1 MLLIL
6 SPAKSINF
14 SFEYSDINGTEPE
27 FIKEASV
34 LVKELRKFNQEELS
48 DLMKISAKLAD
59 LNFERFLKWDKEHN
73 NEYSKPAILAFKG
86 DVYIGLDAHNLN
98 IQQLNFLNNN
108 LRILSGLY
116 GVLRP
121 FDLLR
126 EYRLEMGSKLENPKG
141 NNLYKFWGD
150 KIVNHINNAISASD
164 GEKVLINLASNEYYK
179 SINQKKLK
187 FPIVTPVFK
196 ELKDDKYKVVSLF
209 AKKARG
215 MMTRYIAEN
224 KITNVE
230 EIKTFNSANY
240 SFNQDLSSEKE
251 WVFTR

>member
-14 SFEYSDINGTEPE
+14 KFEYSDINGTEPE
-27 FIKEASV
+27 FVKEASI
-34 LVKELRKFNQEELS
+34 LIKELRKFNQEEIAQ
-48 DLMKISAKLAD
+48 LMKISAKLAD
-59 LNFERFLKWDKEHN
+59 LNFERFLKWDKDHN
-73 NEYSKPAILAFKG
+73 NEYSKPAILSFNG
-86 DVYIGLDAHNLN
+86 DVYLGLDAHNLN
-98 IQQLNFLNNN
+98 NNQLTFLNNN

-116 GVLRP
+116 GVLKP

-126 EYRLEMGSKLENPKG
+126 EYRLEMGSKLKTSKG
-141 NNLYKFWGD
+141 DNLYQFWGD
-150 KIVNHINNAISASD
+150 KIVNHINNAIAASD

-179 SINQKKLK
+179 SINQKKLN
-187 FPIVTPVFK
+187 FPVITPVFK

-224 KITNVE
+224 NIINAE

-240 SFNQDLSSEKE
+240 SFNQDLSNEKE